1 MKLSFIEKCYVT
13 GCFLGYYPVAP
24 ATVASLFTIFLYFA
38 ISNLSPL
45 YYLSIIILMFII
57 AIPVVTKAEKYFGKK
72 DSKEIVIDEV
82 VGVLVTMFMIPEF
95 KLGAV
100 LGFFLFRFFD
110 ILKIWPASKIEKI
123 EGGLGVM
130 LDDIIAGIYANITI
144 RIILLVLKYL

>member
-1 MKLSFIEKCYVT
+1 
-13 GCFLGYYPVAP
+13 
-24 ATVASLFTIFLYFA
+24 
-38 ISNLSPL
+38 
-45 YYLSIIILMFII
+45 
-57 AIPVVTKAEKYFGKK
+57 
-72 DSKEIVIDEV
+72 
-82 VGVLVTMFMIPEF
+82 MFMVPEH

-144 RIILLVLKYL
+144 RIIFLIIKYL